1 MEKRV
6 IREFWERVRERLRR
20 PMNITWFSLVVSLF
34 TTVAFHAP
42 LMRAVVEGDASWLI
56 VVGFVVLL
64 VVVNFLVTAMLLYLG
79 RMVGRVVVAI
89 LMIGNAMSLYFI
101 NTYEVLLTRQMMGNV
116 FNTRYSEASAY
127 IGLDAT
133 LYFLLLGLLPALYI
147 LLRKV
152 DYGTLRRFALSVVAS
167 LVAVVG
173 VGAANM
179 NSVLWI
185 DRHATTIGSLVLPWS
200 YIVNSIRQYN
210 YVQMLNREPIL
221 LPDATITDEE
231 RDVVVLVI
239 GESARSANFSLY
251 GYDRDTNPL
260 LAADSVVALRARA
273 SATYTT
279 EGVKAI
285 LSHERVDEYYEALPD
300 YLARAGVDVVW
311 RTSNWGEPTLHNV
324 KCYERVQDVK
334 AQYPAADDRYDEIL
348 ACGLRD
354 IVQSSTSAKQF
365 VVLHTSTS
373 HGPEYDKRYPDA
385 FRRFV
390 PACNSVEVSK
400 ADRGE
405 LINAYDNTILYTD
418 YLVHTVIEALMGCEG
433 VRATMIYVSDHGES
447 LGEDNLYMHGMPLDM
462 APSEQVDIPFVVW
475 TSDDA
480 ALCEDIATVGHFH
493 VFHSILHRLSV
504 DSPVYDASRNI
515 FAVEE

>member
-1 MEKRV
+1 MWRSMH
-6 IREFWERVRERLRR
+6 ERLSRR
-20 PMNITWFSLVVSLF
+20 MNITWFSLVVSLF
-34 TTVAFHAP
+34 TTIVFHAP

-56 VVGFVVLL
+56 ITSFVLL
-64 VVVNFLVTAMLLYLG
+64 LIVVNFLVTTLLLYLG
-79 RMVGRVVVAI
+79 RMVGRVLMAI

-133 LYFLLLGLLPALYI
+133 LYFLLLGVLPALYI

-167 LVAVVG
+167 LVAIVG

-210 YVQMLNREPIL
+210 YVSMLNRKPIL
-221 LPDATITDEE
+221 LPDATVTNTE

-251 GYDRDTNPL
+251 GYGRDTNPL
-260 LAADSVVALRARA
+260 LAADSVMALKARA

-285 LSHERVDEYYEALPD
+285 LSHKPVKEYYEALPD

-324 KCYERVQDVK
+324 ARYEDVK
-334 AQYPAADDRYDEIL
+334 DLVTTYPEAKGDYDEIL
-348 ACGLRD
+348 VCGLRN
-354 IVQSSTSAKQF
+354 IIEEAACAKQLI
-365 VVLHTSTS
+365 VLHTSTS
-373 HGPEYDKRYPDA
+373 HGPEYDKRYPKE

-400 ADRGE
+400 ADRAE
-405 LINAYDNTILYTD
+405 LVNAYDNTILYTD
-418 YLVHTVIEALMGCEG
+418 YLVHTVIEALRACEG

-462 APSEQVDIPFVVW
+462 APCEQVDIPFIVW

-480 ALCEDIATVGHFH
+480 EVREDMTTVGHYH
-493 VFHSILHRLSV
+493 VFHSILYRLAV
-504 DSPVYDASRNI
+504 DSPVYDASLNI
-515 FAVEE
+515 FKHGE